1 MKTCVCS
8 HFFGLVLLLA
18 GVILATTVAAEITAY
33 TDYYLEDHCSSSRS
47 ADRYRARTEAQSI
60 SFRLKSPLQEKLDER
75 GCRAGLSFSTLNETY
90 GFLVTPVS
98 IDIPRGPTNSCVNFI
113 WFDGLA
119 EDELNGKRLCGDTF
133 PKTSAIPTKGDRFT
147 IWWSSEPSKDAD
159 RQASFNVVIASY
171 VNRSSEAECPES
183 WRRCDNGACIEP
195 RLWCDRIDN
204 CGDGSDEDEANCAPS
219 TVLSIPGIVI
229 IAVIVVLVI
238 IAIGAIVYV
247 CRRRRAYRAT

>member
-18 GVILATTVAAEITAY
+18 SVILTTTVAAEITAY

-147 IWWSSEPSKDAD
+147 IWCSRDVAHITASSSMQTFQSNTFVTSP
-159 RQASFNVVIASY
+159 
-171 VNRSSEAECPES
+171 SEAECPES

>member
-8 HFFGLVLLLA
+8 NFFGLVLLLA
-18 GVILATTVAAEITAY
+18 GVILTTTVAVEITAY

-75 GCRAGLSFSTLNETY
+75 GCPGRPQFQHVER
-90 GFLVTPVS
+90 
-98 IDIPRGPTNSCVNFI
+98 D
-113 WFDGLA
+113 FDGLA